1 MTLRPADA
9 GDAEFLFRVF
19 ACTREEELALAGL
32 PGAQIE
38 ALLRMQFA
46 AQTHQYRA
54 AYPEHEDSVILVDGA
69 PAGRLRVFRDGEE
82 ILLLDIALLPE
93 HRGRGLGRAAI
104 RELQEESSAFGVPVL
119 LHVARTNPATALYL
133 SLGFVVEGGDDVY
146 QAMTWTPAPVTVAGA
161 AG

>member
-1 MTLRPADA
+1 MTLRPAVA
-9 GDAEFLFRVF
+9 ADAEFLYRVF
-19 ACTREEELALAGL
+19 ASTREHELALAGL
-32 PGAQIE
+32 PAAQIE

-54 AYPEHEDSVILVDGA
+54 AYPGAEDSVILVDGA

-93 HRGRGLGRAAI
+93 HRGRGIGRAAI
-104 RELQEESSAFGVPVL
+104 QELQVEASAFGVPVC
-119 LHVARTNPATALYL
+119 LHVARTNAATALYR
-133 SLGFVVEGGDDVY
+133 SLGFQVEGGDDVY